1 MGSINLKVPDGM
13 EEELD
18 EYVEES
24 GMYLNQSE
32 AVRDAIRRLFE
43 EKPVQLSERTLE
55 DDRVSREQ
63 IENGDTVP
71 LK

>member
-13 EEELD
+13 EDELD

-63 IENGDTVP
+63 IESGDTVP